1 MWLERHQRPAFVAV
15 AIFVALSVLSDP
27 EGKGAPDVPSVLAL
41 VRFAAAVESA
51 RAAARARRPALP
63 EPPHFGLSMIPV
75 SARGE
80 HGTVY
85 AGLLVL
91 YAIAAASEK
100 IAAESPA
107 RELFVATAGALLGG
121 VCDEI
126 LAAGR
131 GLAESGRGTDGRL
144 AFIAQ
149 YRAEAE
155 RGALS
160 ERTINATRSAL
171 DDAEGRGEAA
181 GGEAHAK
188 EYAAARA
195 ALGVAV
201 QSVAVIAEVG

>member
-1 MWLERHQRPAFVAV
+1 MLLERYQRPASVAV
-15 AIFVALSVLSDP
+15 AIFVALSVLCDP

-41 VRFAAAVESA
+41 VRFAAAVEAA
-51 RAAARARRPALP
+51 RAAARARPPKIPPA
-63 EPPHFGLSMIPV
+63 PHVALSMLPV

-80 HGTVY
+80 HGTLY

-91 YAIAAASEK
+91 FAIASASEK
-100 IAAESPA
+100 IGPGPRDPA
-107 RELFVATAGALLGG
+107 RALFVATAGALLGG

-155 RGALS
+155 RGEWREA
-160 ERTINATRSAL
+160 TIEAARSAL
-171 DDAEGRGEAA
+171 DDAEAA

-195 ALGVAV
+195 AVGAAV
-201 QSVAVIAEVG
+201 QSVVVIAEVG

>member
-1 MWLERHQRPAFVAV
+1 MLLERYQRPAFVAV
-15 AIFVALSVLSDP
+15 AIFVALSVLCDP
-27 EGKGAPDVPSVLAL
+27 EGKGAPEVPSVLAL
-41 VRFAAAVESA
+41 VRFAVAVEDA
-51 RAAARARRPALP
+51 RAAARARRPKLP
-63 EPPHFGLSMIPV
+63 PAPHVALSMVPV

-80 HGTVY
+80 HGTLY

-91 YAIAAASEK
+91 FAVAAASEK
-100 IAAESPA
+100 IGAASPA
-107 RELFVATAGALLGG
+107 RALFVATAGALLGG
-121 VCDEI
+121 VCDET

-144 AFIAQ
+144 AFIAR

-155 RGALS
+155 RGEWREA
-160 ERTINATRSAL
+160 TIEAARNAL
-171 DDAEGRGEAA
+171 DDAEAA

>member
-1 MWLERHQRPAFVAV
+1 MLLERYQRPAFVAV
-15 AIFVALSVLSDP
+15 AIFVALSVLCDP
-27 EGKGAPDVPSVLAL
+27 EGKGAPEVPSVLAL
-41 VRFAAAVESA
+41 VRFAVAVEDA
-51 RAAARARRPALP
+51 RAAARARRAKLPPA
-63 EPPHFGLSMIPV
+63 PHVALSMIPV

-80 HGTVY
+80 HGTLY

-91 YAIAAASEK
+91 FAVAAASEK
-100 IAAESPA
+100 IGAPGA
-107 RELFVATAGALLGG
+107 RALFVATAGALLGG

-131 GLAESGRGTDGRL
+131 GLAERGSGTDGRL
-144 AFIAQ
+144 AFVAQ

-155 RGALS
+155 GGEWKPVTIEAARRAL
-160 ERTINATRSAL
+160 N
-171 DDAEGRGEAA
+171 DAEAA
-181 GGEAHAK
+181 GGEAHAT